1 MTTLRFDDNRG
12 GLAYPFLPDEFEW
25 QIVSRSFDELRACTE
40 HSEVTGSFGDEETL
54 AKIFQ
59 ADSPVLRWV
68 KDDKVLD
75 LYVPGMD
82 TQSFLERTGLQL
94 SMHKGGYVLSKR
106 LSRVMRPYRY
116 WGFFDDEEVAID
128 YNEFLDGRLWDGS
141 GQVSR
146 GFIQRL
152 ADSQALDER
161 HRRELLHCNRFE
173 VTTLH
178 AGGQDKGHV
187 LVVDDLAVDFMFP
200 PGSVKQELS
209 LTDGRT
215 FIGLHPIHSEDQMC
229 LDIQSIINLY
239 PFFQPE
245 HLLAWTGMESELF
258 LSGIRNGRLQSIL
271 NRLYDAESVAD
282 TLTGSV
288 RALDSLSDWHVGE
301 YIASG
306 GSLMW
311 FAGMVKAVARQHLK
325 RLDGRANKLR
335 CPAPGG
341 RYYIFPAA
349 VGDREVPEGHIELDP
364 ACATAWVNDNDWL
377 TCIVDV
383 LGGCD
388 GDDAVWVFP
397 FSDVS
402 DNAAAGNHPTHKM
415 LVWRS
420 PNQLGEYVVLQPT
433 PGSHVM
439 TWETAVGQI
448 SYPKMQ
454 SRLLPDR
461 IDMRHY
467 QYGRL
472 TEASDS
478 YKGGAAYSIAAMSS
492 TIHRAAANQGVLG
505 SFCNAAMLCKAIYGR
520 LPDQLPATL
529 EAVIDGS
536 VKTGLDLAP
545 VKQWN
550 QMAITRMVQHGQTN
564 ANRAMP
570 SILLDR
576 LPEWLR
582 PQAKAT
588 SDHKVA
594 RHWLDTLASALQ
606 LHKAQYWA
614 DVEALATE
622 ACPPLALFE
631 HGRDWLHVGKE
642 LRQAYSRVI
651 RQAINGN
658 DDVDD
663 LAASASAGLSPDSPA
678 PLSTCF
684 DVARAASE
692 AFLSQW
698 PADKQHC
705 VLLGAAAYL
714 YAQGPQIYPEPG
726 RRNGEPVRD
735 ALIWQLGKKRAGEG
749 SGRFGKACAE
759 PAEVLSAGRE
769 PGIAQ
774 AMLEALRQI
783 GLLGEPVWTVAG
795 AVLYYRDEPCA
806 KCAGVPVR
814 ISGVW
819 FNWLRATRPDTPE
832 SMSLVPKPERDQ
844 AKARIADFVQDKFRG
859 MMLTTEVTD
868 NNRVVTR
875 TPHGNLFGYVQRD
888 HELAAIRHDQWCIAW
903 AHVVDGNVHA
913 ILQPAE
919 V

>member
-1 MTTLRFDDNRG
+1 MTVLRFDDNRG
-12 GLAYPFLPDEFEW
+12 GLAYPFLPDALEW
-25 QIVSRSFDELRACTE
+25 QIISRP
-40 HSEVTGSFGDEETL
+40 FGDEEAL

-59 ADSPVLRWV
+59 ANPPTLRWV

-75 LYVPGMD
+75 LHVPGMD
-82 TQSFLERTGLQL
+82 TQTFLERTGLQL

-116 WGFFDDEEVAID
+116 WGFFTEDEVIID
-128 YNEFLDGRLWDGS
+128 YNELLDGNLWDGC

-152 ADSQALDER
+152 ADSLELDDR

-178 AGGQDKGHV
+178 ADGQDKGHV

-200 PGSVKQELS
+200 AGSAKQELA
-209 LTDGRT
+209 LVDGRV
-215 FIGLHPIHSEDQMC
+215 FIGLNPIHSEDQMC
-229 LDIQSIINLY
+229 LDVQSIINLH

-245 HLLAWTGMESELF
+245 HLLAWAGMESELF
-258 LSGIRNGRLQSIL
+258 LNGIRNGRLESIL
-271 NRLYDAESVAD
+271 NRLYDAETVSD
-282 TLTGSV
+282 
-288 RALDSLSDWHVGE
+288 LDSLADWHVGE

-311 FAGMVKAVARQHLK
+311 FAGMVKAVAKQHLN
-325 RLDGRANKLR
+325 RLGSRASKLR
-335 CPAPGG
+335 CPAPGA
-341 RYYIFPAA
+341 RYYLFPAA
-349 VGDREVPEGHIELDP
+349 VGDRDVPEGHIELDP
-364 ACATAWVNDNDWL
+364 TCATAWVNDNDWL
-377 TCIVDV
+377 TYIVDV

-388 GDDAVWVFP
+388 GDDAVWALP

-402 DNAAAGNHPTHKM
+402 DNGQHKI
-415 LVWRS
+415 LAWRS
-420 PNQLGEYVVLQPT
+420 PNQLGEYVVLEPT
-433 PGSHVM
+433 ANSHVIE
-439 TWETAVGQI
+439 WDSPGGQL

-461 IDMRHY
+461 IDSANY

-472 TEASDS
+472 MEASDFIES
-478 YKGGAAYSIAAMSS
+478 SASYSIAVMSS
-492 TIHRAAANQGVLG
+492 TIQRAAANQGVLG
-505 SFCNAAMLCKAIYGR
+505 GFCNVAMLCKAIYGR

-550 QMAITRMVQHGQTN
+550 QMAITRMVKHGQAN

-570 SILLDR
+570 NVLLDR

-582 PQAKAT
+582 PQAKA
-588 SDHKVA
+588 A
-594 RHWLDTLASALQ
+594 ERHWLDTLAAALA
-606 LHKAQYWA
+606 LHKEQYWA

-622 ACPPLALFE
+622 ACPPLELFE
-631 HGRDWLHVGKE
+631 HGRDWLHVGKD
-642 LRQAYSRVI
+642 LRRAYSHIMRQAVNVN
-651 RQAINGN
+651 AK
-658 DDVDD
+658 VDYED
-663 LAASASAGLSPDSPA
+663 YD
-678 PLSTCF
+678 T
-684 DVARAASE
+684 ARAASE
-692 AFLSQW
+692 AFLNQW
-698 PADKQHC
+698 PADKRHC

-714 YAQGPQIYPEPG
+714 YAQGPQ
-726 RRNGEPVRD
+726 NGEPVRD
-735 ALIWQLGKKRAGEG
+735 ALIWQLGKKQDGDG
-749 SGRFGKACAE
+749 N
-759 PAEVLSAGRE
+759 GRE

-774 AMLEALRQI
+774 AMLEALRQV
-783 GLLGEPVWTVAG
+783 GLLGEPVWTSQG
-795 AVLYYRDEPCA
+795 AVLHYRDEPSA

-814 ISGVW
+814 LNGVW
-819 FNWLRATRPDTPE
+819 LNWLNSRNGHQYTR
-832 SMSLVPKPERDQ
+832 MSDVPPAERDQ

-859 MMLTTEVTD
+859 MMLFTEVTD

-875 TPHGNLFGYVQRD
+875 TPHGNLFGYVQKD
-888 HELAAIRHDQWCIAW
+888 HELAAIRYDQWRIAW
-903 AHVVDGNVHA
+903 ATAVDGNLLSVL
-913 ILQPAE
+913 IPA